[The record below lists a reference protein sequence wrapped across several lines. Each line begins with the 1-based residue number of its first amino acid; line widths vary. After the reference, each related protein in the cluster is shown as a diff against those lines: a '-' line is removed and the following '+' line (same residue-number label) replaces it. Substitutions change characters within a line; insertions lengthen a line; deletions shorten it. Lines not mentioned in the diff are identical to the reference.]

1 MLTITD
7 NAGII
12 VSDLVSRAVTT
23 DTGGIRIVGANEQFA
38 VSVADAPTGTD
49 VVAENG
55 TARVFMEPQIAG
67 VLDDKVLDA
76 RLADDGGVQF
86 LIATQTA

>member
-1 MLTITD
+1 VLTITD

-23 DTGGIRIVGANEQFA
+23 DTGGIRIVAADDQFA
-38 VSVADAPTGTD
+38 LSVADSPDGSD
-49 VVAENG
+49 IVAANG
-55 TARVFMEPQIAG
+55 TARVFMEQEVAE

-86 LIATQTA
+86 LISAQPA

>member
-12 VSDLVSRAVTT
+12 VSDLVARSVST
-23 DTGGIRIVGANEQFA
+23 DTGGIRIAAANNEFA
-38 VSVADAPTGTD
+38 VSVAAAPSGED

-55 TARVFMEPQIAG
+55 TARVFMEAPIAE

-86 LIATQTA
+86 LLAARPA

>member
-12 VSDLVSRAVTT
+12 VSDLVARSVST
-23 DTGGIRIVGANEQFA
+23 DTGGIRIAAANNEFA
-38 VSVADAPTGTD
+38 VSVAAAPSGAD

-55 TARVFMEPQIAG
+55 TARVFMEAPIAE

-86 LIATQTA
+86 LLAAQPA

>member
-7 NAGII
+7 NAGVI
-12 VSDLVSRAVTT
+12 VTDLVSRGVTT
-23 DTGGIRIVGANEQFA
+23 DTGGIRIAAVENQFA
-38 VSVADAPTGTD
+38 VSLAESPQGSD

-55 TARVFMEPQIAG
+55 AARVFMDQEVAE

-76 RLADDGGVQF
+76 TLADDGGVQF
-86 LIATQTA
+86 VIAARGA